1 MQTVLFAILLV
12 VAVGFI
18 EEILFRGFLLQALR
32 TRYGLTRA
40 IITSGVTFGV
50 GHIVNLLRGYSPTDQ
65 ALQLLAAVLIGI
77 ALAYCMLL
85 TGSILPG
92 VAFHVLFNLSGTPT
106 SHSFLGDTVTVGVVA
121 IVMIPYILFLRNR
134 LAKVGPACTA
144 TELM

>member
-1 MQTVLFAILLV
+1 M
-12 VAVGFI
+12 
-18 EEILFRGFLLQALR
+18 
-32 TRYGLTRA
+32 
-40 IITSGVTFGV
+40 
-50 GHIVNLLRGYSPTDQ
+50 NLLRGYSPTDQ
-65 ALQLLAAVLIGI
+65 ALQLIAAVLIGI
-77 ALAYCMLL
+77 ALAYCMVL

-134 LAKVGPACTA
+134 LAKVGPARTA